1 MTNMLTI
8 KKDMTLIP
16 PEAIAKAHA
25 RLEPH
30 IHETPLVESQLL
42 NEWLGNRILFKV
54 EAVQKIGAFK
64 IRGALNALLSLK
76 ERGELPKWVVAH
88 SSGNHSQAVA
98 CAAKMLG
105 VRATIYLPAATSP
118 IKQQAT
124 RGYGAEVIVKPTR
137 QEAEE
142 AVYDDVKKGAFFLP
156 PYDHDDVIAG
166 QGTSCY
172 EALQTGLKPDAVF
185 LPCGGGGFLSG
196 TWLATQLLSPKTKV
210 IGAEPKTGNDAVQS
224 LKAGHVVK
232 LSEAPVTIADGVVTL
247 AVAERTFQY
256 LQKIEAMLEI
266 EEEKTIYWTQWLMH
280 LLKITVE
287 PTAALAMAAAQ
298 QWLAGEHRGKTVL
311 VILSGGNI
319 APATYQQV
327 WKKNYLEQIP
337 AL

>member
-1 MTNMLTI
+1 MPQLVSIKNPMTMLS
-8 KKDMTLIP
+8 
-16 PEAIAKAHA
+16 PEVVAQAHQ
-25 RLEPH
+25 RLSPH
-30 IHETPLVESQLL
+30 IHETPLVESALL
-42 NEWLGNRILFKV
+42 NEWLGNRVIFKV
-54 EAVQKIGAFK
+54 EAQQKIGAFK
-64 IRGALNALLSLK
+64 IRGALNTLLALK

-105 VRATIYLPAATSP
+105 IRATIYLPAATSP

-124 RGYGAEVIVKPTR
+124 RGYGAEVIIKPTR
-137 QEAEE
+137 QEAEA

-166 QGTSCY
+166 QGTSCF
-172 EALQTGLKPDAVF
+172 EALKAGLKPDAIF

-196 TWLATQLLSPKTKV
+196 TWLATQLLCPTAKV
-210 IGAEPKTGNDAVQS
+210 IGAEPKSGNDAAQS
-224 LKAGHVVK
+224 IKVGHVVK
-232 LSEAPVTIADGVVTL
+232 LPEAPVTIADGVVTL
-247 AVAERTFQY
+247 SVAERTFQY

-266 EEEKTIYWTQWLMH
+266 EEEKTVYWTQWLMH

-287 PTAALAMAAAQ
+287 PTAALAMAAAA
-298 QWLAGEHRGKTVL
+298 QWLSGQHRGKTVL

-327 WKKNYLEQIP
+327 WKKNHLDQIP